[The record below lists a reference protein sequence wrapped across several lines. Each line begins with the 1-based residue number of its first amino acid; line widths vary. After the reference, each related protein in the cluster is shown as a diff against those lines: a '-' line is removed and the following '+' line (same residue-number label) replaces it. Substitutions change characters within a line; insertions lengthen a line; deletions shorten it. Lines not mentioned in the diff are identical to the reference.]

1 MELLDLPTEIF
12 ECVMAHYVNG
22 EGIRRAWLRRRT
34 FNDHIKTKV
43 LAKQPASAYWN
54 LGKRESAFL
63 RNILRPFLEHRVV
76 ALYGANH
83 VLPTH
88 INKIVDVLVNVSGD
102 TSPEKRSVWV
112 RGVIGAL
119 IKTPNICKLAYNP
132 SNKSRSRVMSSS
144 GRQEALSVAVI
155 MGKRD
160 TVCALTTEQGAMW
173 TKCSTGSELVC
184 ALDLAVQNDDLDL
197 VEVLLS
203 HTQRSTVSEVMKVQ
217 TVAVVRGITHAV
229 RSNEPIALALLEW
242 YISNAKHKEIRHLG
256 DWFEEAC
263 ASELMSFL
271 GRLIALSTPTMRK
284 EFRKRFLTIAEPCSN
299 VYSRRHR
306 FHPQLFRVLVSF
318 LLDAGLFDR
327 SNMNSSEWT
336 ERAHF
341 HGLIN
346 TAVRRGDLNALERV
360 MAASANSDRL
370 RPDAKGL
377 STSLRHAT
385 QQCRFDIC
393 KLLIDHGANPDL
405 NLGTQH
411 PK

>member
-1 MELLDLPTEIF
+1 MLTTT
-12 ECVMAHYVNG
+12 G
-22 EGIRRAWLRRRT
+22 T
-34 FNDHIKTKV
+34 FSDHIKTEV
-43 LAKQPASAYWN
+43 LAKQPTSAYWN
-54 LGKRESAFL
+54 LSKRDTAFL

-88 INKIVDVLVNVSGD
+88 INKVVDVLVSVSGD
-102 TSPEKRSVWV
+102 TSPEKRSLWV

-119 IKTPNICKLAYNP
+119 IKTPNICKLAYKP
-132 SNKSRSRVMSSS
+132 SDKSRSRIMSSS

-173 TKCSTGSELVC
+173 TKLSTGSELRC
-184 ALDLAVQNDDLDL
+184 ALELAVQNDDLDL

-203 HTQRSTVSEVMKVQ
+203 HTQRSTVSNVMKVQ
-217 TVAVVRGITHAV
+217 TSTVVNGITHAL
-229 RSNEPIALALLEW
+229 RSNEPIALVLLEW
-242 YISNAKHKEIRHLG
+242 YISNTKHKEIRHLRE
-256 DWFEEAC
+256 WFEEAC
-263 ASELMSFL
+263 ASELMGFL
-271 GRLIALSTPTMRK
+271 GRLIALSTPSMRK
-284 EFRKRFLTIAEPCSN
+284 EFRRSFLTIAERSSS
-299 VYSRRHR
+299 VYGYGRRHR
-306 FHPQLFRVLVSF
+306 FDPQLFRILVSF

-327 SNMNSSEWT
+327 SNMDSSEWT
-336 ERAHF
+336 ERAQF

-360 MAASANSDRL
+360 MAASADRL

-377 STSLRHAT
+377 SIPLRLAT
-385 QQCRFDIC
+385 QQSRFDIC

-405 NLGTQH
+405 NVGMQG
-411 PK
+411 PR

>member
-1 MELLDLPTEIF
+1 MELLDLPTGIF
-12 ECVMAHYVNG
+12 ECVMAHYVNR

-34 FNDHIKTKV
+34 FCEHIKTEV

-54 LGKRESAFL
+54 LSKRDSAFL
-63 RNILRPFLEHRVV
+63 RKVLEPFLEHRVV

-102 TSPEKRSVWV
+102 TSPGKRSVWV

-132 SNKSRSRVMSSS
+132 SDKSRSRLMSSS

-160 TVCALTTEQGAMW
+160 TVCALTTEHGAMW
-173 TKCSTGSELVC
+173 TKCSTGSELGC
-184 ALDLAVQNDDLDL
+184 ALELAVQNDDLDL

-203 HTQRSTVSEVMKVQ
+203 HTQRSTVSKVMKVQ
-217 TVAVVRGITHAV
+217 TSTIVNGITHAV

-242 YISNAKHKEIRHLG
+242 YISNTKHKEIRHLR

-263 ASELMSFL
+263 ASELMGFL
-271 GRLIALSTPTMRK
+271 GRLIALSTPSMRK
-284 EFRKRFLTIAEPCSN
+284 EFRRSFLTIAEPPFS
-299 VYSRRHR
+299 VYGRRHR
-306 FHPQLFRVLVSF
+306 FSPQLFGVLVSL

-336 ERAHF
+336 ERAQI

-346 TAVRRGDLNALERV
+346 IAVRRGDLNVLERV
-360 MAASANSDRL
+360 MAAGANSDRL

-377 STSLRHAT
+377 STSLRLAT

-393 KLLIDHGANPDL
+393 KLLIDHGADPDL
-405 NLGTQH
+405 NVGTKD
-411 PK
+411 PR

>member
-1 MELLDLPTEIF
+1 LLTTT
-12 ECVMAHYVNG
+12 G
-22 EGIRRAWLRRRT
+22 T
-34 FNDHIKTKV
+34 FCEHIKTEV

-102 TSPEKRSVWV
+102 TSPGKRSVWV

-119 IKTPNICKLAYNP
+119 IKTPNICKLVYKP
-132 SNKSRSRVMSSS
+132 SDKSKSRVVSSS

-173 TKCSTGSELVC
+173 TKCSTGSELGC
-184 ALDLAVQNDDLDL
+184 ALELAVQKDDLDL

-203 HTQRSTVSEVMKVQ
+203 HTQRSTVSKVMKVQ
-217 TVAVVRGITHAV
+217 TMTVVNGITHAL
-229 RSNEPIALALLEW
+229 RSNEPIALVLLEW
-242 YISNAKHKEIRHLG
+242 YVSNTKHKEIRHLR

-263 ASELMSFL
+263 ASELMGFL
-271 GRLIALSTPTMRK
+271 GRLIALSTPSMRK
-284 EFRKRFLTIAEPCSN
+284 EFRRSFLTIAEPSWNICG
-299 VYSRRHR
+299 RRHR
-306 FHPQLFRVLVSF
+306 FSPPLFGFLVSF

-327 SNMNSSEWT
+327 SSMNSSEWT
-336 ERAHF
+336 EHRARAQF
-341 HGLIN
+341 HGLIY
-346 TAVRRGDLNALERV
+346 TAVRRGDLRVLERV
-360 MAASANSDRL
+360 MAAGANSDRL

-385 QQCRFDIC
+385 QQCRFDIY
-393 KLLIDHGANPDL
+393 KLLIDHGADPDL
-405 NLGTQH
+405 NLGT
-411 PK
+411 KDRR

>member
-1 MELLDLPTEIF
+1 LLTTT
-12 ECVMAHYVNG
+12 G
-22 EGIRRAWLRRRT
+22 T
-34 FNDHIKTKV
+34 FSDHIKTEV
-43 LAKQPASAYWN
+43 LAKQPTSAYWN
-54 LGKRESAFL
+54 LSKRDTAFL

-102 TSPEKRSVWV
+102 NSPETRSIWV

-119 IKTPNICKLAYNP
+119 IKPPNICKLAYKP
-132 SNKSRSRVMSSS
+132 SDKSRSRVMSSS
-144 GRQEALSVAVI
+144 GRQEALSVAVV
-155 MGKRD
+155 MGKKD
-160 TVCALTTEQGAMW
+160 IVVALTAEQGVMW
-173 TKCSTGSELVC
+173 TKSSTGSELGC
-184 ALDLAVQNDDLDL
+184 ALELAVQNDDLDL

-203 HTQRSTVSEVMKVQ
+203 HTQRTITVVN
-217 TVAVVRGITHAV
+217 GIKHALW
-229 RSNEPIALALLEW
+229 SNEPIALVLLEW
-242 YISNAKHKEIRHLG
+242 YISNAKHKDIRHLR

-263 ASELMSFL
+263 ASELMGFL
-271 GRLIALSTPTMRK
+271 GRLIALSTPSMRK
-284 EFRKRFLTIAEPCSN
+284 EFRRSFLTIAEPSPRW
-299 VYSRRHR
+299 VDGRRHR
-306 FHPQLFRVLVSF
+306 FCPQLFGVLVSF

-336 ERAHF
+336 ERAQF
-341 HGLIN
+341 HGLID

>member
-1 MELLDLPTEIF
+1 LLTTT
-12 ECVMAHYVNG
+12 G
-22 EGIRRAWLRRRT
+22 T
-34 FNDHIKTKV
+34 FCDHIKTEV

-54 LGKRESAFL
+54 LSKRDSAFL

-83 VLPTH
+83 VLPMH

-102 TSPEKRSVWV
+102 TSPDKRSVWV

-132 SNKSRSRVMSSS
+132 SDKSRSRVMSSS

-173 TKCSTGSELVC
+173 TKCSTGSELGC
-184 ALDLAVQNDDLDL
+184 ALELAVQNDDLDL

-203 HTQRSTVSEVMKVQ
+203 HTQRSDVSKVMKVQ
-217 TVAVVRGITHAV
+217 TITVVNGITHAI

-242 YISNAKHKEIRHLG
+242 YISNTKHKEIRHLR

-263 ASELMSFL
+263 ASELMGFL
-271 GRLIALSTPTMRK
+271 GRLIALSTPGMRK
-284 EFRKRFLTIAEPCSN
+284 EFRQSFLTIADPYSY
-299 VYSRRHR
+299 VYGYGRRHR
-306 FHPQLFRVLVSF
+306 FDPQLFRVLVSF
-318 LLDAGLFDR
+318 LLVAGLFDR
-327 SNMNSSEWT
+327 GNMNSSEWT
-336 ERAHF
+336 ERAQF

-370 RPDAKGL
+370 RPNAKGL
-377 STSLRHAT
+377 STSLRLAA
-385 QQCRFDIC
+385 QQSRFDIC
-393 KLLIDHGANPDL
+393 TLLINHGANFDL
-405 NLGTQH
+405 DVGMQG
-411 PK
+411 PR

>member
-1 MELLDLPTEIF
+1 
-12 ECVMAHYVNG
+12 
-22 EGIRRAWLRRRT
+22 
-34 FNDHIKTKV
+34 
-43 LAKQPASAYWN
+43 
-54 LGKRESAFL
+54 
-63 RNILRPFLEHRVV
+63 VV

-83 VLPTH
+83 VLPMH

-102 TSPEKRSVWV
+102 TSPDKRSVWV

-132 SNKSRSRVMSSS
+132 SDKSRSRVMSSS

-173 TKCSTGSELVC
+173 TKCSTGSELGC
-184 ALDLAVQNDDLDL
+184 ALELAVQNDDLDL

-203 HTQRSTVSEVMKVQ
+203 HTQRSDVSKVMKVQ
-217 TVAVVRGITHAV
+217 TITVVNGITHAI

-242 YISNAKHKEIRHLG
+242 YISNTKHKEIRHLR

-263 ASELMSFL
+263 ASELMGFL
-271 GRLIALSTPTMRK
+271 GRLIALSTPGMRK
-284 EFRKRFLTIAEPCSN
+284 EFRQSFLTIADPYSY
-299 VYSRRHR
+299 VYGYGRRHR
-306 FHPQLFRVLVSF
+306 FDPQLFRVLVSF
-318 LLDAGLFDR
+318 LLVAGLFDR
-327 SNMNSSEWT
+327 GNMNSSEWT
-336 ERAHF
+336 ERAQF

-370 RPDAKGL
+370 RPNAKGL
-377 STSLRHAT
+377 STSLRLAA
-385 QQCRFDIC
+385 QQSRFDIC
-393 KLLIDHGANPDL
+393 TLLINHGANFDL
-405 NLGTQH
+405 DVGMQG
-411 PK
+411 PR